1 MKAFLS
7 SFDFFKGQKI
17 AGSITGI
24 YILIGGL
31 WILVSYGIPRF
42 FTDDPVLLNRLKGG
56 FDIVVVTLTGVIL
69 YVSTRHILLLLHNQE
84 EKLHEM
90 VRAVCSAKDEQFF
103 QTLVLS
109 LADAVKADYAF
120 ICEFTD
126 DSQKIA
132 KTVAVCADGQLV
144 DNMEFELAET
154 PFATVRQL
162 FPLDHL
168 AGEME
173 AESYVGISLL
183 DSTGQVIGPMAV
195 FSRNPLRNRRLA
207 KSMLRLFAV
216 RASAELERR
225 RAEKTINY
233 MTHYDSL
240 TGLPNR
246 RMFNEHLA
254 RTLLHPKNN
263 DEILAVMLIDLDRF
277 KNINDTLG
285 HAAGDLVLKKVAER
299 LIGGLKKEDI
309 VARFGGDEYMLLLNE
324 LKNPGEAATIAAKI
338 FDTLKPSFRFNDVEL
353 HIAPSIGIAIYPEDG
368 EDADTLV
375 KNADTAM
382 NRAKELGRN
391 SYQFYSPDMNA
402 QSLRRLN
409 LESNLRKA
417 LERGELLLHYQ
428 PQYDLENEKIIGLE
442 SLARWNHPAR
452 GLIQP
457 SEFIP
462 MAEETGLIVPI
473 GKWALH
479 TACAQNKAWQNAGLA
494 PVRVA
499 VNLSA
504 RQFFQTD
511 LPAYV
516 AEVLKETGLESEWLE
531 LEITE
536 SVIMQNLE
544 TTIDQLIRLMSL
556 GVKISIDDFGT
567 GYSSLNYLK
576 KFPIHSLKIDRSFV
590 KDIEEDSDNAAIVSA
605 VIAMAHNLKLEV
617 VAEGVETE
625 AQLAFLRLH
634 RCNKIQGY
642 LFSRPLPAD
651 EIDRLLFEET
661 LEDTKNRFLP
671 FFAV

>member
-1 MKAFLS
+1 L
-7 SFDFFKGQKI
+7 
-17 AGSITGI
+17 
-24 YILIGGL
+24 
-31 WILVSYGIPRF
+31 
-42 FTDDPVLLNRLKGG
+42 
-56 FDIVVVTLTGVIL
+56 
-69 YVSTRHILLLLHNQE
+69 
-84 EKLHEM
+84 
-90 VRAVCSAKDEQFF
+90 
-103 QTLVLS
+103 
-109 LADAVKADYAF
+109 
-120 ICEFTD
+120 
-126 DSQKIA
+126 
-132 KTVAVCADGQLV
+132 
-144 DNMEFELAET
+144 
-154 PFATVRQL
+154 
-162 FPLDHL
+162 
-168 AGEME
+168 
-173 AESYVGISLL
+173 
-183 DSTGQVIGPMAV
+183 
-195 FSRNPLRNRRLA
+195 
-207 KSMLRLFAV
+207 
-216 RASAELERR
+216 
-225 RAEKTINY
+225 
-233 MTHYDSL
+233 
-240 TGLPNR
+240 
-246 RMFNEHLA
+246 
-254 RTLLHPKNN
+254 
-263 DEILAVMLIDLDRF
+263 
-277 KNINDTLG
+277 
-285 HAAGDLVLKKVAER
+285 GDLVLKEVAGR
-299 LIGGLKKEDI
+299 LTDGLRKQDI
-309 VARFGGDEYMLLLNE
+309 VARFGGDEYMLLLTG
-324 LKNPGEAATIAAKI
+324 LKNAGEAATIAAKI
-338 FDTLKPSFRFNDVEL
+338 FETLKPSFRFNDVEL
-353 HIAPSIGIAIYPEDG
+353 HIAPSIGITIYPEDG
-368 EDADTLV
+368 EDAEILV

-402 QSLRRLN
+402 QSLRRLD

-516 AEVLKETGLESEWLE
+516 AGVLKETGLEPDWLE

-536 SVIMQNLE
+536 SVIMQNFE
-544 TTIDQLIRLMSL
+544 TTIDQLIRLMNL
-556 GVKISIDDFGT
+556 GVQISIDDFGT

-576 KFPIHSLKIDRSFV
+576 KLPIHSLKIDRSFV
-590 KDIEEDSDNAAIVSA
+590 KDIEEDSDNSAIVSA

-651 EIDRLLFEET
+651 EIERLLFEET

-671 FFAV
+671 FSAV